1 MGIKSVLLGF
11 RERMEC
17 HPKGGFLPD
26 PEEHAVPRLWD
37 HEGSCVGRLW
47 WNPLHE
53 RCRLVQNS
61 HCDKHLE
68 NYLNLWVLLNYRL
81 KFQCNIKK
89 KKSNPF
95 SWDDSCSASAC
106 SFQSV
111 AWCGRKPSFFF
122 LITCI
127 TSSCPLP
134 SPMPDSLPSGSAT
147 YISRW
152 GVCWLLY
159 PGSPPHVFRDFNY
172 VFALFS
178 HNLLNLVCFV
188 CPL

>member
-1 MGIKSVLLGF
+1 MREVAWVVFDEIHYMRDAGWCRIHIAINIWKITLTYEFCSTTDLNSSVT
-11 RERMEC
+11 
-17 HPKGGFLPD
+17 
-26 PEEHAVPRLWD
+26 
-37 HEGSCVGRLW
+37 
-47 WNPLHE
+47 
-53 RCRLVQNS
+53 
-61 HCDKHLE
+61 
-68 NYLNLWVLLNYRL
+68 Y
-81 KFQCNIKK
+81 K

-95 SWDDSCSASAC
+95 SWDDPCSASAF

-152 GVCWLLY
+152 GVCWLLH